1 MVQTDLAEKKKKK
14 KNILLSKTG
23 NIWWRVFSEKISIFT
38 WFVSTRTTINII
50 NNDTMKGKKNKNYS
64 PLVEI
69 NSTVEQIWEGLLDDT
84 GRSLQALLKA
94 DFPDVDAVCSAVE
107 KIKYLLEDNPVDI
120 CDRWVSAHVV
130 ADNVNRFISNRNV
143 RAVSILFIFCFNCT

>member
-1 MVQTDLAEKKKKK
+1 VGCVNQ
-14 KNILLSKTG
+14 NH
-23 NIWWRVFSEKISIFT
+23 NQYH
-38 WFVSTRTTINII
+38 INK
-50 NNDTMKGKKNKNYS
+50 DTMKGKKNKNYS

-69 NSTVEQIWEGLLDDT
+69 NSTVEQLREGLLNT

-94 DFPDVDAVCSAVE
+94 NFPDADAVCSAVE

-120 CDRWVSAHVV
+120 CNRWVSAHVV

-143 RAVSILFIFCFNCT
+143 HAGSILFIFCFDCT